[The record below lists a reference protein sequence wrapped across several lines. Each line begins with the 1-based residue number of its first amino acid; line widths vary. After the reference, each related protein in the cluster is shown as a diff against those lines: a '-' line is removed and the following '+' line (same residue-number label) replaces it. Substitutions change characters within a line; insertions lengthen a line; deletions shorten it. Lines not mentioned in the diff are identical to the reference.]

1 MFILGALTALAAAA
15 PAAPQSVE
23 PAVTV
28 VSEND
33 RCCRLIINL
42 PDDEVPCLMEQ
53 IRLLEPKDLENA
65 EALRKLLSEKAEA
78 CRKPR

>member
-1 MFILGALTALAAAA
+1 MYILGALTALAAAA
-15 PAAPQSVE
+15 PAAPQPAE